1 MCELPLPVECT
12 QQHSS
17 ATDLSWASALPLYRT
32 FHAQLQL
39 NFHVP
44 ILLLTSSL
52 QCYTLFRR
60 SLLNVEIRMA
70 THKFRVGQKVQMI
83 ATFFDRHAPVGDY
96 EIVLQLPESEGEF
109 NYKIKSPHEPHQRM
123 VKESQ
128 LRRS

>member
-1 MCELPLPVECT
+1 
-12 QQHSS
+12 
-17 ATDLSWASALPLYRT
+17 
-32 FHAQLQL
+32 
-39 NFHVP
+39 
-44 ILLLTSSL
+44 
-52 QCYTLFRR
+52 
-60 SLLNVEIRMA
+60 MA

-83 ATFFDRHAPVGDY
+83 AKFFDRHAPVGDY